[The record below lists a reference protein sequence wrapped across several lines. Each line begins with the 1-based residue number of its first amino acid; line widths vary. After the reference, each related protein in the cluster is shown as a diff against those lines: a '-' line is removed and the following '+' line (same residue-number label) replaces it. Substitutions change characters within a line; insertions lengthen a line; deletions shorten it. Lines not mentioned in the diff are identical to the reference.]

1 MSKQDRI
8 YTRTASDLERKYNF
22 GQSFA
27 EVFGL
32 VSDAQKASEE
42 ARQAVEEL
50 DHMMTHE
57 EIFNRLTN
65 YGEHQGLYR
74 GADGDIYMNA
84 SYIKSGKIAAE
95 FIDAENLEVNAAK
108 IKGTLT
114 ADQINLTGA
123 ITWSDLS
130 SGAKSEFNTMITD
143 ELVSAPTIKGATF
156 YGNVFTFTDDEGG
169 RPALE
174 LTSKYGGST
183 LQFLKIYAYDD
194 AGFTPAVH
202 FGSENMV
209 PATFDFGHVW
219 FDCPVYFDAGA
230 SFGSAGFTGNVS
242 FSGTVDLRNANVL
255 YPE

>member
-50 DHMMTHE
+50 DHILTHE

-84 SYIKSGKIAAE
+84 SYIKSGTVAAE
-95 FIDAENLEVNAAK
+95 FIDADNLEVNAAK

-123 ITWSDLS
+123 ITWGDLS

-143 ELVSAPTIKGATF
+143 ELMASPVIVGGQF
-156 YGNVFTFTDDEGG
+156 YGNTFDFIDTETGG
-169 RPALE
+169 AGIR
-174 LTSKYGGST
+174 LTSTFGGMT
-183 LQFLKIYAYDD
+183 LNFLNIHGYND
-194 AGFTPAVH
+194 AGLVPVLH
-202 FGSENMV
+202 IGSDSSVN
-209 PATFDFGHVW
+209 ATFDFGNVD
-219 FDCPVYFDAGA
+219 FDCNVRFY
-230 SFGSAGFTGNVS
+230 GNV
-242 FSGTVDLRNANVL
+242 DLSQANVT
-255 YPE
+255 YPGEG